1 MAEHKRGRLGRSER
15 NFIVSNVGRLSVDE
29 IAAKINRTAETV
41 AQFIRLNVKPAD
53 AKSAFAEDEI
63 EQVEIRQSLRGCE
76 KWKRLTQELT
86 KEEITFFEEEYI
98 KLMTQFKGDVLATEE
113 TQVFD
118 AIKLEILKSRNM
130 IERRKARD
138 DITRLEKMQE
148 DFLSQFGGNPSN
160 MDDDQKTLALNM
172 ESQIQAARSAEA
184 SRTNDYVKLQ
194 ERLDAL
200 MRTMKA
206 TRDQRVKQIE
216 QSKISFLGLI
226 KMLQDREVQA
236 SEGRQMELMN
246 MATDK
251 EYDRL
256 GRPTKYDDGNED
268 SPILSA
274 ETVDLGPLEDGD
286 AEGDA

>member
-1 MAEHKRGRLGRSER
+1 MERKRGKLSGAER
-15 NFIVSNVGRLSVDE
+15 DFIVKNAGKLTDEKIAERL
-29 IAAKINRTAETV
+29 NRTQETV
-41 AQFIRLNVKPAD
+41 REYIRKNVKPAN
-53 AKSAFAEDEI
+53 AAGAFSPDEAESITIKQELKN
-63 EQVEIRQSLRGCE
+63 SE

-86 KEEITFFEEEYI
+86 ADEITFFEEEYV

-113 TQVFD
+113 GQVFD

-148 DFLSQFGGNPSN
+148 DFLKRFSGPSD
-160 MDDDQKTLALNM
+160 MSDEEKSLALNM

-206 TRDQRVKQIE
+206 TRDQRIKQIE
-216 QSKISFLGLI
+216 QSKISFLGII
-226 KMLQDREVQA
+226 KALQDRDIQA
-236 SEGRQMELMN
+236 AEGRQMELMKV
-246 MATDK
+246 ATDK

-256 GRPTKYDDGNED
+256 GRPTQYDDNTQD
-268 SPILSA
+268 SPILSSD
-274 ETVDLGPLEDGD
+274 TVDLDPLEEPNED
-286 AEGDA
+286 